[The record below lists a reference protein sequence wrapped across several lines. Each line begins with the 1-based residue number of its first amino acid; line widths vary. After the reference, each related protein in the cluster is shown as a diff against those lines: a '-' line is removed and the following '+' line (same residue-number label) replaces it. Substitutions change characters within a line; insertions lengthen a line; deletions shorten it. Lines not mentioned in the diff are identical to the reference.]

1 MVIALQTL
9 LELLN
14 ARKNRVL
21 LIAESSLPE
30 SQFRAFRKLLLCEF
44 GEKGL
49 EGDLQRI
56 YAEDR
61 NQGMDRNGREY
72 TTQERGCHHE

>member
-14 ARKNRVL
+14 KHKAQAL
-21 LIAESSLPE
+21 LIAEASLPE
-30 SQFRAFRKLLLCEF
+30 TQFRAFRKLFLCEF

-49 EGDLQRI
+49 EGELQKI
-56 YAEDR
+56 YAEHH
-61 NQGMDRNGREY
+61 NKERNGREH
-72 TTQERGCHHE
+72 TTQERGCNHE

>member
-9 LELLN
+9 LELVN
-14 ARKNRVL
+14 VRKSRVL
-21 LIAESSLPE
+21 LIAEASLPE
-30 SQFRAFRKLLLCEF
+30 SQYRAFRKLLLCEF

-49 EGDLQRI
+49 EGELQKI

-61 NQGMDRNGREY
+61 NQVRDKHGRE
-72 TTQERGCHHE
+72 

>member
-9 LELLN
+9 LEMVN
-14 ARKNRVL
+14 ARKSKVL

-30 SQFRAFRKLLLCEF
+30 AQFRAFRKLILGEF

-49 EGDLQRI
+49 EGELQRL
-56 YAEDR
+56 YTEDR
-61 NQGMDRNGREY
+61 YRGKDGHGRE
-72 TTQERGCHHE
+72 